1 MNLFDLF
8 KTEED
13 FQLEKRTLIILRWI
27 AIFGQL
33 LALYTVYFAFNFK
46 LPLFYCSIII
56 LFGILTN
63 LFLQFHF
70 KKNQLS
76 NLESVLFLLYDIF
89 QLSLLL
95 FFTGG
100 IKNSFVI
107 FLVVP
112 SIISSTLLNLRNTFV
127 LSTTTVIALLI
138 LTFYHFPL
146 PGSGD
151 FHFDVPEYY
160 LYAVPISVI
169 IALVF
174 LTYFGARFGT
184 ESKKRV
190 KALNALE
197 LTLAK
202 EQELESIGHQAAAA
216 AHSLGTPLSTITVIA
231 RELKKEIKNDPK
243 YSGDIDLLLSQAK
256 RCGDILKKI
265 SKKQIVDDK
274 FMSDVSIQNLLIEI
288 TKSFEEIS
296 EKEILLNLE
305 KAKESLIIDR
315 SPEITYGIRTFIGNA
330 VKYSNNKVEVNLE
343 KSSNHIKINIIDDG
357 PGFPEDIFKIIGQP
371 YITSKSKD
379 LNSKAG
385 LGLGTFIGKTLLE
398 RKKATL
404 TFSNLEQRG
413 ASVVIAWKIND
424 LKI

>member
-1 MNLFDLF
+1 MNLSDLF
-8 KTEED
+8 KAEED
-13 FQLEKRTLIILRWI
+13 FQLEKRTLVVLRWI

-33 LALYTVYFAFNFK
+33 ITVYTVYFALHFE
-46 LPLFYCSIII
+46 LPLFYCSAII

-76 NLESVLFLLYDIF
+76 NLDSALFLLYDIF

-107 FLVVP
+107 FLIIP
-112 SIISSTLLNLRNTFV
+112 SIISSTLLNLRSTFV
-127 LSTTTVIALLI
+127 LSATTVIVLLI

-146 PGSGD
+146 PGSGN

-160 LYAVPISVI
+160 LYAVPVSVI
-169 IALVF
+169 IVLVF

-184 ESKKRV
+184 ESRKRA
-190 KALNALE
+190 KALNKLE
-197 LTLAK
+197 LILAK
-202 EQELESIGHQAAAA
+202 EHELESIGQQAAAA
-216 AHSLGTPLSTITVIA
+216 VHSLGTPLSTITVIA

-243 YSGDIDLLLSQAK
+243 YSKDIDLLLSQAK
-256 RCGDILKKI
+256 RCSDILKKI
-265 SKKQIVDDK
+265 SKNQIVDDK

-296 EKEILLNLE
+296 EKKIFLNLE

-315 SPEITYGIRTFIGNA
+315 SSEITYGIRNFIGNA

-343 KSSNHIKINIIDDG
+343 KNSNHIKINIIDDG
-357 PGFPEDIFKIIGQP
+357 PGFPEDVFKIIGQP
-371 YITSKSKD
+371 YITSRAKD
-379 LNSKAG
+379 LSSKAG

-404 TFSNLEQRG
+404 TFSNLEQGG
-413 ASVVIAWKIND
+413 AIVTITWKIDD

>member
-1 MNLFDLF
+1 MNLSDLF
-8 KTEED
+8 KAEED
-13 FQLEKRTLIILRWI
+13 FQLEKRTLVILRWM

-33 LALYTVYFAFNFK
+33 IAVYTVYFALNFE

-76 NLESVLFLLYDIF
+76 NLDSVLFLFYDIF

-112 SIISSTLLNLRNTFV
+112 SIISSTLLNLRSTFV
-127 LSTTTVIALLI
+127 LSATTVIALLI

-146 PGSGD
+146 PGFGD
-151 FHFDVPEYY
+151 FNFYVPEYY
-160 LYAVPISVI
+160 LYAVPVSVI

-184 ESKKRV
+184 ESKKRT
-190 KALNALE
+190 KALNKLE
-197 LTLAK
+197 LILAK
-202 EQELESIGHQAAAA
+202 EHELESIGQQAAAA
-216 AHSLGTPLSTITVIA
+216 VHSLGTPLSTITVIA

-243 YSGDIDLLLSQAK
+243 YSKDIDLLLSQAK
-256 RCGDILKKI
+256 RCSDILKKI
-265 SKKQIVDDK
+265 SKNQIVDDK

-296 EKEILLNLE
+296 GKEILLNLE
-305 KAKESLIIDR
+305 KAEENLMIDR
-315 SPEITYGIRTFIGNA
+315 SPEITYGIRNFIGNA

-343 KSSNHIKINIIDDG
+343 KSSDHIKINIIDDG
-357 PGFPEDIFKIIGQP
+357 PGFPEDVFKIIGQP

-404 TFSNLEQRG
+404 TFSNLEQGG
-413 ASVVIAWKIND
+413 ATVVIAWKIND